1 MTSFEIYHYFTL
13 KSSMH
18 HLSSLLFLGLLL
30 FVVVTLGLLT
40 ARKFKFAIPTLI
52 VTFALIVG
60 VYIVPTLPQNTVS
73 KNDIFSSSYFQSLNN
88 EQKESFKL
96 ELIQVN
102 DGKDDNE
109 ISLIKLRA
117 AIDKFQDMRQ

>member
-30 FVVVTLGLLT
+30 FTVITLGLLA
-40 ARKFKFAIPTLI
+40 ARKFKFAIPSLI
-52 VTFALIVG
+52 VTFALVVG
-60 VYIVPTLPQNTVS
+60 VYTVQTLPQNTVG
-73 KNDIFSSSYFQSLNN
+73 KNDIFSSPYFQSLTN
-88 EQKESFKL
+88 EQKESFKS
-96 ELIQVN
+96 ELIQAN

-109 ISLIKLRA
+109 ISLMKFRA
-117 AIDKFQDMRQ
+117 VIDKFQSAK

>member
-30 FVVVTLGLLT
+30 FTVVTFGLLA
-40 ARKFKFAIPTLI
+40 ARKFKFAIPSLI
-52 VTFALIVG
+52 VTFALVVG

-73 KNDIFSSSYFQSLNN
+73 KNDIFSSPYFQSLNN

-96 ELIQVN
+96 ELIQAN

-109 ISLIKLRA
+109 ISLMKLRA
-117 AIDKFQDMRQ
+117 VIDKFQSVK

>member
-1 MTSFEIYHYFTL
+1 
-13 KSSMH
+13 MH

-30 FVVVTLGLLT
+30 FTVITLGLLA
-40 ARKFKFAIPTLI
+40 ARKFKFAIPSVI
-52 VTFALIVG
+52 VTFAFVVG

-96 ELIQVN
+96 ELIQAN
-102 DGKDDNE
+102 DGKDNNE
-109 ISLIKLRA
+109 ISLMKLRA
-117 AIDKFQDMRQ
+117 VIDKFQSAK

>member
-30 FVVVTLGLLT
+30 FTVITLGLLA
-40 ARKFKFAIPTLI
+40 ARKFKFAIPSLI
-52 VTFALIVG
+52 ITFAFVTG
-60 VYIVPTLPQNTVS
+60 VYVVPTLPQNTVS
-73 KNDIFSSSYFQSLNN
+73 KNDIFSSPYFQTLSN

-96 ELIQVN
+96 ELIRIN
-102 DGKDDNE
+102 DGKDDND
-109 ISLIKLRA
+109 ISLMKLRA
-117 AIDKFQDMRQ
+117 VIDKFQNAK

>member
-30 FVVVTLGLLT
+30 FTVITLGLLA
-40 ARKFKFAIPTLI
+40 ARKFKFAIPSVI
-52 VTFALIVG
+52 VTFAFVVG

-73 KNDIFSSSYFQSLNN
+73 KNDIFTSPYFQTLSS

-96 ELIQVN
+96 ELVQAN
-102 DGKDDNE
+102 GGKESNE
-109 ISLIKLRA
+109 ISFVKLKSV
-117 AIDKFQDMRQ
+117 ISKFQDKK

>member
-30 FVVVTLGLLT
+30 FTVITLGLLA
-40 ARKFKFAIPTLI
+40 ARKFKFAIPSLI
-52 VTFALIVG
+52 VTFAFVVG
-60 VYIVPTLPQNTVS
+60 IYIFPTLPQNTVS
-73 KNDIFSSSYFQSLNN
+73 KNDIFSSPYFQSLNN

-96 ELIQVN
+96 ELIQAN

-109 ISLIKLRA
+109 ISLMKLRA
-117 AIDKFQDMRQ
+117 VIDKFQSVK

>member
-30 FVVVTLGLLT
+30 FTVITLGLLA
-40 ARKFKFAIPTLI
+40 ARKFKFAIPSVI
-52 VTFALIVG
+52 VTFAFVVG

-73 KNDIFSSSYFQSLNN
+73 KNDIFTSPYFQTLSS

-96 ELIQVN
+96 ELIQPN
-102 DGKDDNE
+102 DGKESNE
-109 ISLIKLRA
+109 ISLMKLRA
-117 AIDKFQDMRQ
+117 VIDKFQNAK

>member
-1 MTSFEIYHYFTL
+1 MASFEIYHYFTL

-30 FVVVTLGLLT
+30 FTVITLGLLAT
-40 ARKFKFAIPTLI
+40 RKFKFAIPSLI
-52 VTFALIVG
+52 ITFAFVIG

-73 KNDIFSSSYFQSLNN
+73 KNDIFSSPYFQTLNN

-96 ELIQVN
+96 ELAQAN

-109 ISLIKLRA
+109 ISLMKLRA
-117 AIDKFQDMRQ
+117 VIDKFQSMK

>member
-30 FVVVTLGLLT
+30 FTVVTLGLLA
-40 ARKFKFAIPTLI
+40 ARKFKFAIPSLI
-52 VTFALIVG
+52 ITFAFVIG
-60 VYIVPTLPQNTVS
+60 VYVVPTLPQNTVS
-73 KNDIFSSSYFQSLNN
+73 KNDIFASPYFQTLSS

-96 ELIQVN
+96 ELVQAN
-102 DGKDDNE
+102 GGKDDSE
-109 ISLIKLRA
+109 ISLMKLRA
-117 AIDKFQDMRQ
+117 VIDKFQSMK

>member
-30 FVVVTLGLLT
+30 FTVITLGLLA
-40 ARKFKFAIPTLI
+40 ARKFKFAIPSLI
-52 VTFALIVG
+52 ITFAFVTG
-60 VYIVPTLPQNTVS
+60 VYVVPTLPQNTVS
-73 KNDIFSSSYFQSLNN
+73 KNDIFSSPYFQTLSN

-96 ELIQVN
+96 ELIRIN

-109 ISLIKLRA
+109 ISLMKLRA
-117 AIDKFQDMRQ
+117 VIDKFQSVK

>member
-30 FVVVTLGLLT
+30 FVVVTLGLLA
-40 ARKFKFAIPTLI
+40 ARKFKFAIPALI
-52 VTFALIVG
+52 ITFAFVIG
-60 VYIVPTLPQNTVS
+60 VYVVPTLPQNTVS
-73 KNDIFSSSYFQSLNN
+73 KNDIFASPYFQTLSS
-88 EQKESFKL
+88 EQKENFKL
-96 ELIQVN
+96 ELIQAN
-102 DGKDDNE
+102 DGKESNE

-117 AIDKFQDMRQ
+117 VIDKFQSMK

>member
-30 FVVVTLGLLT
+30 FTVITLGLLA
-40 ARKFKFAIPTLI
+40 ARKFKFAIPSLI
-52 VTFALIVG
+52 VTFALVVG

-73 KNDIFSSSYFQSLNN
+73 KNDIFSSPYFQSLTN

-96 ELIQVN
+96 ELIQAN

-109 ISLIKLRA
+109 ISLMKLRSV
-117 AIDKFQDMRQ
+117 IDKFQSAK